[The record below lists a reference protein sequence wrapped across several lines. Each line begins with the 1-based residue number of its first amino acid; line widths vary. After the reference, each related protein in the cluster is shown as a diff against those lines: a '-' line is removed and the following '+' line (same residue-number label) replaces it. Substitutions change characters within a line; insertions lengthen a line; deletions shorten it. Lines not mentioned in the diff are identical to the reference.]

1 MGAPRMATASQSSS
15 VGHTAAGPPTLHLKV
30 GPPAPHANAS
40 QPISDMLPVGLPV
53 RAALLALSND
63 VPVSVPS
70 ESNGRPSAP
79 HEAAS
84 VLSNLPR
91 TRPQRSTPRRTAAR
105 KALTT
110 EATQTT
116 PAVSNARTATPR
128 TRAKAPAAAVAA
140 KPRKATPT
148 RKATAKPR
156 VRSAPERAPKAA
168 PELEPVPLQ
177 GFESENDRAR
187 GPVHPPGGAELVASA
202 IEVVGE
208 LAKSGLSTGERLL
221 KDVLSRLPLS

>member
-1 MGAPRMATASQSSS
+1 MLS
-15 VGHTAAGPPTLHLKV
+15 VGLQV
-30 GPPAPHANAS
+30 C
-40 QPISDMLPVGLPV
+40 
-53 RAALLALSND
+53 AALPALSND
-63 VPVSVPS
+63 VLVSVPS

-79 HEAAS
+79 PEASS

-105 KALTT
+105 KAMTSG
-110 EATQTT
+110 AAQTA
-116 PAVSNARTATPR
+116 PAVSNGRAATPR
-128 TRAKAPAAAVAA
+128 TRAKAPTASVAA
-140 KPRKATPT
+140 KPERPTPSRKA
-148 RKATAKPR
+148 AAKPR
-156 VRSAPERAPKAA
+156 VRSSPKRASKAA

-187 GPVHPPGGAELVASA
+187 GPVHPPGGAELVTSA
-202 IEVVGE
+202 IEVIGE

>member
-1 MGAPRMATASQSSS
+1 MGTPRMAKAGHSYY
-15 VGHTAAGPPTLHLKV
+15 VGHTAVALPTLHLKV

-40 QPISDMLPVGLPV
+40 QSISDMLSV
-53 RAALLALSND
+53 RAALFALSND
-63 VPVSVPS
+63 VAVSVPS

-79 HEAAS
+79 QEAS
-84 VLSNLPR
+84 GVLSNLPR

-105 KALTT
+105 KALAT
-110 EATQTT
+110 EAERDTQAASNGRATT
-116 PAVSNARTATPR
+116 SP
-128 TRAKAPAAAVAA
+128 TRAKARKVSAAP
-140 KPRKATPT
+140 PRKPKPA
-148 RKATAKPR
+148 RKPR
-156 VRSAPERAPKAA
+156 VRSAQPRTAAATPER
-168 PELEPVPLQ
+168 EPVPLQ

-221 KDVLSRLPLS
+221 KDVLARLPLS

>member
-1 MGAPRMATASQSSS
+1 
-15 VGHTAAGPPTLHLKV
+15 
-30 GPPAPHANAS
+30 
-40 QPISDMLPVGLPV
+40 MLSV
-53 RAALLALSND
+53 RAALVALSND
-63 VPVSVPS
+63 VVVSVPS

-79 HEAAS
+79 EEASS

-105 KALTT
+105 KAMTT

-116 PAVSNARTATPR
+116 PAVSNGRTAAPR
-128 TRAKAPAAAVAA
+128 TRAKAPAASIAT
-140 KPRKATPT
+140 KPRKPTPT
-148 RKATAKPR
+148 RKAASKPR
-156 VRSAPERAPKAA
+156 VRSAPERAHKAA
-168 PELEPVPLQ
+168 PEPEPVPLQ

-187 GPVHPPGGAELVASA
+187 GPVHPPGGAEFVTSA
-202 IEVVGE
+202 IEIVGE